1 MGKIVYS
8 YYVLDILHQG
18 HILMMKNAKALAG
31 KDGTLIIGILTDE
44 ATMEK
49 KAKPTLSFSERMLLA
64 ESIKYA
70 DVVVPQ
76 TTYSPI
82 ENIKRIKPD
91 IHMESSSHSEKDIKE
106 VEVIVKEWGGKV
118 ITLPYYPEISSTDIK
133 NRLK

>member
-8 YYVLDILHQG
+8 YYVLDIIHQG
-18 HILMMKNAKALAG
+18 HILMMKNAKAFAG
-31 KDGTLIIGILTDE
+31 EDGTLVIGILTDE

-49 KAKPTLSFSERMLLA
+49 KSKPTLSFNERMLLA

-82 ENIKRIKPD
+82 GNIKRIKPD
-91 IHMESSSHSEKDIKE
+91 IHMESSSHSEEDIKE
-106 VEVIVKEWGGKV
+106 VEAIVKEWGGKV
-118 ITLPYYPEISSTDIK
+118 VTLPYYPEISSTEIK